1 MAPQKKFNRGSC
13 AGSERGIISQAVTVG
28 PQITGARVV
37 HTGSAFLLLTVT
49 APTDVCLN
57 RPPIHGEITSP
68 AEKENKIKK
77 ISSHSTLACNASK
90 GARLPSAARG
100 QTGTPSPRRLSTSYL
115 PHPASLFLA
124 VISTAATHF
133 LRLVSKQKPDGFTIT
148 ASLQIREHFHGLD
161 CREKEK
167 NDNKKLRCF
176 PVKSSESIV
185 RPSAFR
191 HNLVQN
197 TFHLIRSICIHNR
210 YPDLWSSNIKKHS
223 SQHLLCCS
231 SAPADKT
238 TV

>member
-1 MAPQKKFNRGSC
+1 MMAPQKKFNRDSC

-68 AEKENKIKK
+68 AEKIKNLK
-77 ISSHSTLACNASK
+77 NLLPLHPRLQCFK

-100 QTGTPSPRRLSTSYL
+100 QTGTPSPQRLSTSYL

-124 VISTAATHF
+124 AISTALTHF

-148 ASLQIREHFHGLD
+148 ATL
-161 CREKEK
+161 
-167 NDNKKLRCF
+167 
-176 PVKSSESIV
+176 
-185 RPSAFR
+185 
-191 HNLVQN
+191 
-197 TFHLIRSICIHNR
+197 
-210 YPDLWSSNIKKHS
+210 
-223 SQHLLCCS
+223 
-231 SAPADKT
+231 
-238 TV
+238 